1 VTLPVYIY
9 SLMRFTFTPAIN
21 AAAVLVIFFPTLAL
35 IIIAIFFRREV
46 ESLY

>member
-21 AAAVLVIFFPTLAL
+21 AAAVLIIFFPTLAL
-35 IIIAIFFRREV
+35 IVIAIFFRREA
-46 ESLY
+46 ESFH